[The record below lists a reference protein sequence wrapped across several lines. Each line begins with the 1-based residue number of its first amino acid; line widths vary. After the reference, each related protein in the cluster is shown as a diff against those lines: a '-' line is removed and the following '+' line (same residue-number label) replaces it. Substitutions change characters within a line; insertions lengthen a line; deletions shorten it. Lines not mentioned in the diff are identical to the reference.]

1 MMQSSRVR
9 SAIALAMAA
18 LMPAAAWAWEPTK
31 PVEIIVPFSAGGAS
45 DQMARTIQGIVA
57 KHNLM
62 KQPLVVVNKAGA
74 SGAEG
79 LMDAK
84 ASTGDPHK
92 LLVASSALYTVPLIS
107 KLPFNWRDLSPVA
120 MVAVDEFVLWV
131 NAKSPYQTVDQFIAA
146 AKAGKLKMGGTS
158 SKREDQMI
166 TAMVEHATGAKFI
179 YVPYKGGGEAAT
191 QLSGNHI
198 DANVNNPAESVA
210 QWRAGEHRAL
220 CVFAEQ
226 RLSYTQKVTE
236 TQSWAD
242 IPTCKEKGLDV
253 HYEMLRIFLL
263 PGKVGADQVAYYADV
278 FKKISETPE
287 WKQYLERSALKPE
300 LLTGPALTQY
310 LEKDETLHKDIIKS
324 AGF

>member
-1 MMQSSRVR
+1 METSKAR
-9 SAIALAMAA
+9 SVIALAMAA

-57 KHNLM
+57 KHELM
-62 KQPLVVVNKAGA
+62 KQPLIVVNKAGA

-84 ASTGDPHK
+84 SASGDPHK

-120 MVAVDEFVLWV
+120 MVAVDEFILWV
-131 NAKSPYQTVDQFIAA
+131 NAKAPYQTVDQFIAA
-146 AKAGKLKMGGTS
+146 AKANKLKMGGTS

-226 RLSYTQKVTE
+226 RLAYTHKVTD

-263 PGKVGADQVAYYADV
+263 PGKVAPDQVAYYTDV

-300 LLTGPALTQY
+300 LLTGTALNQY
-310 LEKDETLHKDIIKS
+310 LEKDEAMHKDIIKS

>member
-1 MMQSSRVR
+1 
-9 SAIALAMAA
+9 
-18 LMPAAAWAWEPTK
+18 
-31 PVEIIVPFSAGGAS
+31 
-45 DQMARTIQGIVA
+45 
-57 KHNLM
+57 
-62 KQPLVVVNKAGA
+62 
-74 SGAEG
+74 
-79 LMDAK
+79 
-84 ASTGDPHK
+84 
-92 LLVASSALYTVPLIS
+92 
-107 KLPFNWRDLSPVA
+107 
-120 MVAVDEFVLWV
+120 
-131 NAKSPYQTVDQFIAA
+131 
-146 AKAGKLKMGGTS
+146 
-158 SKREDQMI
+158 MI

-226 RLSYTQKVTE
+226 RLAYPQKVTE

-263 PGKVGADQVAYYADV
+263 PGKATPDQVAYYTDV

-287 WKQYLERSALKPE
+287 WKQYMERSALKPE
-300 LLTGPALTQY
+300 FLTGTALTQY
-310 LEKDETLHKDIIKS
+310 LEKDETMHKDIIKS